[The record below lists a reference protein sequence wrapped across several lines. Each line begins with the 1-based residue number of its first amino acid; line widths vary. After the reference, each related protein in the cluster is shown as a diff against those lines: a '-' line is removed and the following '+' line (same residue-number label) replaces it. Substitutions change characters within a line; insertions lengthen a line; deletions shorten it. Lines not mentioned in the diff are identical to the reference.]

1 MLRRLA
7 LMMFVT
13 AVAVLALQWTN
24 QKKDKPRDTSV
35 RNVAGVVLQPDGKP
49 APQAVVQLKNM
60 KNLQIR
66 SYIATDEGKYQFQ
79 GLSMNTDYELA
90 AKYHDLTSPKR
101 VLSIFDTRLDA
112 IVNLQLE
119 QKDGKQS
126 AKTEEKKQ

>member
-7 LMMFVT
+7 LILF
-13 AVAVLALQWTN
+13 ASALAVLAMQWTN

-66 SYIATDEGKYQFQ
+66 SYIASDEGKYQFQ
-79 GLSMNTDYELA
+79 GLSTSVDYELA
-90 AKYHDLTSPKR
+90 ATYHDMASPKR
-101 VLSIFDTRLDA
+101 QLSIFDTRLDA

-119 QKDGKQS
+119 PKKGDGKGGER
-126 AKTEEKKQ
+126 K

>member
-7 LMMFVT
+7 LILF
-13 AVAVLALQWTN
+13 ASALAVLAMQWTN

-66 SYIATDEGKYQFQ
+66 SYIASDEGKYQFQ
-79 GLSMNTDYELA
+79 GLSSSVDYELA
-90 AKYHDLTSPKR
+90 ATYHDMASPKR
-101 VLSIFDTRLDA
+101 QLSIFDTRLDA
-112 IVNLQLE
+112 VVNLQLE
-119 QKDGKQS
+119 PKKGDGKDG
-126 AKTEEKKQ
+126 EKK

>member
-7 LMMFVT
+7 LILF
-13 AVAVLALQWTN
+13 ASALAVLAMQWTN

-66 SYIATDEGKYQFQ
+66 SYIASDEGKYQFQ
-79 GLSMNTDYELA
+79 GLSSSVDYELA
-90 AKYHDLTSPKR
+90 ATYHDMASPKR
-101 VLSIFDTRLDA
+101 QLSIFDTRLDA
-112 IVNLQLE
+112 VVNLQLE
-119 QKDGKQS
+119 PKKAGGKGG
-126 AKTEEKKQ
+126 EKN

>member
-7 LMMFVT
+7 LILF
-13 AVAVLALQWTN
+13 ASALAVLAMQWTN
-24 QKKDKPRDTSV
+24 QKKDKPRDSSV

-66 SYIATDEGKYQFQ
+66 SYIASDEGKYQFQ
-79 GLSMNTDYELA
+79 GLSTSVDYELA
-90 AKYHDLTSPKR
+90 ATYHDMASPKR
-101 VLSIFDTRLDA
+101 QLSIFDTRLDA

-119 QKDGKQS
+119 PKKGDGKGGER
-126 AKTEEKKQ
+126 K